1 MSKNVCF
8 SNFRW
13 LIWKNYW
20 NKKVFKKNFFQQV
33 QRTSKGLN
41 LSEKELFHSVNFIS
55 KNISAKDIVLD
66 ICCGNGLIT
75 SQIIC
80 KSIIGVDFSKHLISI
95 AQANFINQNIQFICA
110 DALYID
116 KLFNYQF
123 DKIILNFSFQYFNF
137 HEGKELIFKM
147 SNLLKQDGLIYISDI
162 PNKHKQHL
170 FAGNG
175 LQKLKYYIKYY
186 LKKEPTGK
194 FWSQKELDSICNSYN
209 LKGVVVEQPKYLPY
223 SHYRFDYLIS
233 KN

>member
-1 MSKNVCF
+1 M
-8 SNFRW
+8 
-13 LIWKNYW
+13 IWKNYW
-20 NKKVFKKNFFQQV
+20 NNLISEKDLLKQV
-33 QRTSKGLN
+33 QRTSNGQTLDN
-41 LSEKELFHSVNFIS
+41 SEVENIVQFIS
-55 KNISAKDIVLD
+55 QNISKEDTVLD
-66 ICCGNGLIT
+66 ICCGNGILT
-75 SQIIC
+75 SKIEC
-80 KSIIGVDFSKHLISI
+80 NKIIGVDFSEHLISV
-95 AQANFINQNIQFICA
+95 AQTNFKRASVQFICA
-110 DALYID
+110 DALQID
-116 KLFNYQF
+116 KLFTQKF
-123 DKIILNFSFQYFNF
+123 DVIILNFSFQYFSFNQ
-137 HEGKELIFKM
+137 GKELIFKM